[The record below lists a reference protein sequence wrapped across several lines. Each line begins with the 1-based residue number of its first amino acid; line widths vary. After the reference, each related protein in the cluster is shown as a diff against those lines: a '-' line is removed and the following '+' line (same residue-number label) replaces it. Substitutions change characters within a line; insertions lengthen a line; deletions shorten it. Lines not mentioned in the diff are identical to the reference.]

1 MSLLDGLNP
10 EQRAAA
16 EHTQGPVM
24 IIAGAGSGKTRTLT
38 YRIAHLLEIGADPF
52 RILALTFTNKAAKEM
67 KDRITQLVGPAARS
81 LWMGTF
87 HSIFAKIL
95 RAEADHLGYQKTF
108 GIYDTDESKSL
119 IKKIVKDFNLDPKQ
133 YKESKVLYRIS
144 MAKNSLISA
153 EYYAENGA
161 FLEED
166 TRMRMPETGRIF
178 LEYSNRMKQASVMDF
193 DDLLFNTNVLFRD
206 FPEVL
211 LKYQKR
217 FQYIMVDE
225 YQDTNYAQY
234 LIVKKLAAGH
244 KNICVVGDDSQSIY
258 SFRGANIQNILNFQH
273 DYPEAVKFKLEQN
286 YRSTKHIVQLSNS
299 IIEHN
304 KDRIPKEIWTDNEEG
319 PKVHILQS
327 ASDVEEGTTV
337 AHQIFQVRMNRQA
350 HPKDFA
356 VLYRINS
363 QSKAIEDAL
372 RKLNIPYRIYGG
384 LSFYRRKE
392 IKDILSYFRW
402 VVNPRD
408 EEALLRCINNPARG
422 IGETTLNRLR
432 LLGAL
437 SGGGTWEGME
447 WLRNGSMLT
456 PGREG
461 FDPAKD
467 AAWLANL
474 GVPAE
479 AFSSPEA
486 LLRYQQAVAGSI
498 NSSTQAK
505 LFALMDTI
513 LSLNARF
520 YQTDAFEM
528 ANQIWKASGLAFEY
542 KQEETPE
549 SESRMNNVEELLNAV
564 KTFCEEDPMMV
575 DEETGELIA
584 IEGVVTLD
592 RFLQD
597 VALLTDQDEKK
608 EEADADKVTLMT
620 VHAAKGLEFPYVF
633 VVGCEEN
640 LFPAAQSLNTR
651 EEVEEERRLFYVAVT
666 RAEKDLWLSYA
677 NRRMRWGETDF
688 CEPSRFLLELNTTH
702 LENPEILQKNPF
714 AGIDF
719 EDSDQEWK
727 MRSGGKSF
735 GQGNGSYGNRP
746 GNGGRSSSFGGQNSG
761 LRSHS
766 GNGSGYGGDNTRGN
780 SLGKPDF
787 YVPKPKPDLQSGR
800 FKKLSDLNAMPMP
813 SAESTGGNGGSSGD
827 FKPGQRVRHAKFG
840 AGTIKSIEGEGA
852 NCKLIVA
859 FDAPGVGEKTLLTKF
874 AKVEVIG

>member
-447 WLRNGSMLT
+447 WLRNGSM
-456 PGREG
+456 
-461 FDPAKD
+461 
-467 AAWLANL
+467 WLANL

-666 RAEKDLWLSYA
+666 RAEKNLWLSYA

-813 SAESTGGNGGSSGD
+813 PAGSTGGNGASSGD